1 MEVKEMIRIIE
12 NIYDDILSYGM
23 SKRNYEEYE
32 EEREA
37 MIGLLK
43 SLEAS
48 NRVYKE
54 WNKELSIENEELN
67 RLATIKYGKQLE
79 AENKKLKKENEA
91 RKKMWNIVYE
101 DYGMAVT
108 EDRLLYKEMEQIEKK
123 YLKE

>member
-1 MEVKEMIRIIE
+1 MYTQEAIE
-12 NIYDDILSYGM
+12 YIKIFKFKNLPKFKPELIAI
-23 SKRNYEEYE
+23 
-32 EEREA
+32 
-37 MIGLLK
+37 LK

-48 NRVYKE
+48 NKVYKE